1 MIRLSPPLLVASAA
15 TLFLASCTDP
25 AYVTGQSKSY
35 EKNGAM
41 IGGLV
46 GGLVGATKGGKE
58 AVVGAALGAVAG
70 TAIGGVMS
78 AQQKDLEDTLSNN
91 EIDVVNNG
99 TYLAVVL
106 PQGILFDSDSAAIKS
121 SLNGDLSA
129 LAANLSKYP
138 DSTVQV
144 LGHTDNTGTAEH
156 NLALSQRR
164 ADAVKSNLVSNGVSS
179 GRVAAIGKGE
189 DSAVQ
194 SNLTEDGK
202 AANRRVEVLIYPN
215 S

>member
-1 MIRLSPPLLVASAA
+1 MIRLTSPLLVASAA

-25 AYVTGQSKSY
+25 AVVTGQTNSN

-41 IGGLV
+41 IGGLL

-70 TAIGGVMS
+70 TAIGGAMS
-78 AQQKDLEDTLSNN
+78 AQQQDLEDTLSNT
-91 EIDVVNNG
+91 EIDVQNNG
-99 TYLAVVL
+99 TYLAVVM
-106 PQGILFDSDSAAIKS
+106 PQGILFDSDSSAIKAG
-121 SLNGDLSA
+121 LNSDLSA
-129 LAANLSKYP
+129 LAANLGKYP
-138 DSTVQV
+138 DSTVQI

-156 NLALSQRR
+156 NQALSQRR
-164 ADAVKSNLVSNGVSS
+164 ADAVKSSLVSNGVSS
-179 GRVAAIGKGE
+179 GRISATGKGE
-189 DSAVQ
+189 DSPVQ
-194 SNLTEDGK
+194 SNLTEEGK